1 MTVRPVAIAAI
12 GLLLAAF
19 GQATPGTPIQGTEV
33 GLEGDPGSIA
43 APARTDAR
51 GEAVLSVGP
60 GRYSVF
66 LTDPSAPAVVT
77 VTPVNDAPS
86 MTSAPIRPGR
96 GRVYAVDPA
105 GRRLTLVVPRGGRI
119 RVTLTVWDDTDIVH
133 RQADDGRVRGALT
146 GTGPRTTAPP
156 APGGESG
163 PETGEARA
171 TVNSSGGVIAA
182 ETSTPV
188 NGIGGTGGGRLSNRG
203 RSDSGETRAT
213 VDSSGA
219 PVGGG
224 LGGGG
229 SGRMSNRGQSETG
242 ETPAT
247 VASSGGRIDILAWS
261 WGRIDRLNTAE
272 ACTARRGVV
281 LMHEGVQ
288 QCRLPA
294 TARREEAGSALGQ
307 VPTTR

>member
-1 MTVRPVAIAAI
+1 MIRRLLAIAAAS
-12 GLLLAAF
+12 LLLAAF
-19 GQATPGTPIQGTEV
+19 GQATVGTPIVGIPI
-33 GLEGDPGSIA
+33 GLEGDPDPIVASG
-43 APARTDAR
+43 RTDAR
-51 GEAVLSVGP
+51 GEVVFSVGP

-66 LTDPSAPAVVT
+66 LTDPSAAAVVT
-77 VTPVNDAPS
+77 VTPVTDAPS
-86 MTSAPIRPGR
+86 LTSAPISPVR
-96 GRVYAVDPA
+96 GRVYAVDSS
-105 GRRLTLVVPRGGRI
+105 GRRLTTVVPRGGGRV
-119 RVTLTVWDDTDIVH
+119 RVTLTEATS
-133 RQADDGRVRGALT
+133 
-146 GTGPRTTAPP
+146 RTTAPP
-156 APGGESG
+156 APGGASRS
-163 PETGEARA
+163 ETGYPRA

-182 ETSTPV
+182 EAAVPV

-203 RSDSGETRAT
+203 
-213 VDSSGA
+213 
-219 PVGGG
+219 
-224 LGGGG
+224 
-229 SGRMSNRGQSETG
+229 QSENG

>member
-43 APARTDAR
+43 APVRTDAR
-51 GEAVLSVGP
+51 GEAVFSVGP

-66 LTDPSAPAVVT
+66 LTSPSAPTVVT
-77 VTPVNDAPS
+77 VTPVNDAPP
-86 MTSAPIRPGR
+86 MTSAPIRSGR

-105 GRRLTLVVPRGGRI
+105 GRRLTTVVARGGGRL

-133 RQADDGRVRGALT
+133 RQADGRVRGALT

-156 APGGESG
+156 APGGQSG
-163 PETGEARA
+163 SENGEARA
-171 TVNSSGGVIAA
+171 TVNQSGGVIAA
-182 ETSTPV
+182 EASAPV

-203 RSDSGETRAT
+203 RSEGGEARAT
-213 VDSSGA
+213 V
-219 PVGGG
+219 
-224 LGGGG
+224 
-229 SGRMSNRGQSETG
+229 N
-242 ETPAT
+242 
-247 VASSGGRIDILAWS
+247 SSGGHIDIESWS

-281 LMHEGVQ
+281 LMHEGIE

-307 VPTTR
+307 VSTTR